1 MSTSPGTSL
10 WHRFLPFL
18 AVLGSVTALGIGTS
32 WAKQWLFPAVG
43 AQGTTALRVGFS
55 AVLVLLLWRPWRWHL
70 SRADAQAIALYG
82 VALGAMNLMFYMSL
96 RTLPF
101 GLAVAIEFAGPLAVA
116 IWSSRRVVDFAWV
129 VLAMAGLGLLLP
141 LGLNGSTLDPVGVG
155 YALGA
160 AVFWAMYIVFGKRA
174 GHLHAGHSVS
184 LGLLVAALVV
194 VPVGVVHAGAALLSP
209 AVLLIGVA
217 VAAVSS
223 AIPISLEMMALKRLP
238 RGAFGIMISMEPAVA
253 AVLAFALL
261 GEVLSP
267 VQWLAI
273 GCIVAASMGS
283 AMTAGGRSRRASR
296 ATAAA

>member
-1 MSTSPGTSL
+1 MSTFSL
-10 WHRFLPFL
+10 HRFVPFL

-32 WAKQWLFPAVG
+32 WAKHWLFPVVG
-43 AQGTTALRVGFS
+43 AQGTTAVRVGFS
-55 AVLVLLLWRPWRWHL
+55 ALLVLLLWRPWRWHL
-70 SRADAQAIALYG
+70 SRADARAVMLYG
-82 VALGAMNLMFYMSL
+82 AALGGMNLMFYLSL

-116 IWSSRRVVDFAWV
+116 IWSSRRAVDFVWV
-129 VLAMAGLGLLLP
+129 ALAIAGLGMLLP
-141 LGLNGSTLDPVGVG
+141 LGLNGSTLDPVGVF

-160 AVFWAMYIVFGKRA
+160 AVFWGLYIVFGKRA

-238 RGAFGIMISMEPAVA
+238 KEAFGIMISMEPAVA
-253 AVLAFALL
+253 AILALVLL
-261 GEVLSP
+261 GEHLSA

-283 AMTAGGRSRRASR
+283 AMTAARPAPRGP
-296 ATAAA
+296 AAPQAV